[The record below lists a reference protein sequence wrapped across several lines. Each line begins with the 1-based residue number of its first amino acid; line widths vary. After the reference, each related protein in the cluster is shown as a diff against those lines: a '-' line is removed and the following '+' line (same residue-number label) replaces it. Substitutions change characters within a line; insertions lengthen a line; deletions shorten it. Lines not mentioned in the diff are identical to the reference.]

1 VAPLVSLSLLAVDA
15 DADLLVRAQTL
26 ALRLGCSVVTDTSA
40 ISGDLALRLS
50 AQRLE
55 LLDLSGPKPVA
66 VWADFI
72 TGRFGYRLRQ
82 GYGRR
87 QPLGRAVGAV
97 NHGRPRVVDCT
108 AGLGRDSALL
118 AALGCSVVA
127 LERSAVVAEL
137 LADGL
142 DRARLA
148 GTVPGASAADARV
161 AETIGRIQLICGDAR
176 VWLSSPSSGQSAD
189 VVLLDPM
196 FPQRQKTALVKKEM
210 RLFKRL
216 VGEDLDA
223 DELLEAALGSSIPR
237 VVVKRPRGSPPMA
250 GSRKPSHG
258 HDAGVTRFDVYL

>member
-1 VAPLVSLSLLAVDA
+1 MAPPISLSLLVVDA
-15 DADLLVRAQTL
+15 DTEILARAQTL
-26 ALRLGCSVVTDTSA
+26 AQGLGCTVVTDAGA

-50 AQRLE
+50 SQRLE

-72 TGRFGYRLRQ
+72 AGRFGYRLRQ

-87 QPLGRAVGAV
+87 QPLGRAVGVGNNA
-97 NHGRPRVVDCT
+97 RPRIVDCT

-118 AALGCSVVA
+118 AALGCPVIA

-142 DRARLA
+142 SRARESGADL
-148 GTVPGASAADARV
+148 GASAADARV
-161 AETIGRIQLICGDAR
+161 AEAIGRIQLIRADAR
-176 VWLSSPSSGQSAD
+176 QWLRTQSATQPAD

-196 FPQRQKTALVKKEM
+196 FPERQKAALVKKEM
-210 RLFKRL
+210 RLFKHL
-216 VGEDLDA
+216 VGEDFDSE
-223 DELLEAALGSSIPR
+223 ELLEAALTSSIPR
-237 VVVKRPRGSPPMA
+237 VVVKRPRGSPPMP
-250 GSRKPSHG
+250 GSRKPSHS